1 MVEIFTGFFNL
12 AGALE
17 GLPDRFASVQT
28 PQGAGDGRG
37 TGRPVLGTDRAELA
51 RRSRNI

>member
-1 MVEIFTGFFNL
+1 MVEIFSGFFNL
-12 AGALE
+12 AGAQE
-17 GLPDRFASVQT
+17 GLSDWFASAQT
-28 PQGAGDGRG
+28 LQGAGDGRG